1 MKTSRSIV
9 LFGVSLRYLCQ
20 TCKAT
25 SCGDDFA
32 DNAVLEGAL
41 AWAGWE
47 GTGVVLGAGLEGVC

>member
-20 TCKAT
+20 TCNAT

-32 DNAVLEGAL
+32 DKVAFDGVLVWVG
-41 AWAGWE
+41 
-47 GTGVVLGAGLEGVC
+47 